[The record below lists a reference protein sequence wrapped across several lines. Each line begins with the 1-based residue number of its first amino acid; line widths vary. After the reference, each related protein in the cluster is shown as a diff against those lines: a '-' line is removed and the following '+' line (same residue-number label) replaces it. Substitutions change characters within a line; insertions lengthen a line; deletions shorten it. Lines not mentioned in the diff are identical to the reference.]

1 MTYNIIKDPELL
13 RAFIDWLPELREGE
27 KFYCCLFARKKYL
40 PAHLKS
46 NDKSQ
51 LRRFL
56 SDKDRLFNKIEQLEA
71 KLGAYKVKGEAAP
84 QDSLV
89 LYINPN
95 PRGLKM
101 ATFNSIIK
109 LTESLKNQTPN
120 LNPHQE
126 VMSMVQKSIG
136 QKVYLDFDIDEKD
149 FDLSRLQG
157 IVNPN
162 ALSIL
167 QTRGGYHVLV
177 NLAAV
182 DAAFK
187 STFYKKMLALGVD
200 QTGDQL
206 LPVPGCTQGGFMPR
220 FIDLGSYKD

>member
-1 MTYNIIKDPELL
+1 MTYNIIKDPALL
-13 RAFIDWLPELREGE
+13 REFIDWLPTLREGE

-71 KLGAYKVKGEAAP
+71 KFGAYEVKGEAAP

-95 PRGLKM
+95 PRGLKA

-109 LTESLKNQTPN
+109 LTESLKNQVPN

-126 VMSMVQKSIG
+126 VMSAIQKSIG
-136 QKVYLDFDIDEKD
+136 QKVYLDFDIDDKY
-149 FDLSRLQG
+149 FDLNRLEG
-157 IVNPN
+157 IINRD
-162 ALSIL
+162 ALSIV

-177 NLAAV
+177 KLAAV
-182 DAAFK
+182 HEEFK

-220 FIDLGSYKD
+220 FVDLK

>member
-1 MTYNIIKDPELL
+1 MTYNIIKDPVLL
-13 RAFIDWLPELREGE
+13 RAFIDWLPALREGE

-40 PAHLKS
+40 PANLKS

-71 KLGAYKVKGEAAP
+71 KLGAYKVKGGAAP

-95 PRGLKM
+95 PRGLKN

-126 VMSMVQKSIG
+126 VMSAIQKSVG
-136 QKVYLDFDIDEKD
+136 QKVYLDFDIDDKD
-149 FDLSRLQG
+149 FDLNRLEG
-157 IVNPN
+157 VVNPD
-162 ALSIL
+162 ALSVV

-177 NLAAV
+177 KLAAV
-182 DAAFK
+182 NAEFK

-220 FIDLGSYKD
+220 FIEMK

>member
-40 PAHLKS
+40 PSHLKS

-84 QDSLV
+84 QESLV

-95 PRGLKM
+95 PRGLKA

-126 VMSMVQKSIG
+126 VMSMIQKSIG

-157 IVNPN
+157 IVNPS

-177 NLAAV
+177 KLAAV
-182 DAAFK
+182 EDAFK

-220 FIDLGSYKD
+220 FIDLDFL